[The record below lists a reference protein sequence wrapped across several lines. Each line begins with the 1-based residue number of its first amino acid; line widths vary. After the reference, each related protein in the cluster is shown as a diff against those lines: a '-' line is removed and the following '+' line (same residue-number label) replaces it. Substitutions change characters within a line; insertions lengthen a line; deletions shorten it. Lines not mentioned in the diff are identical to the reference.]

1 MNKKVYIE
9 TLGCQ
14 MNKSDTERIF
24 GILSDIGYNKA
35 DIPENADLLIINT
48 CSIRAA
54 AENKAYSYLG
64 VWGKW
69 KKSKPDLKIAMCGC
83 VAQHTKESI
92 FKRAPYLDL
101 IFGTHNIPQLPEL
114 ISKLDSQKNVY
125 SILQTPYESDGE
137 FSIIREKGI
146 SAWLPII
153 EGCDYF
159 CTYCIVPYTRG
170 RQRSREPQDIIQEAR
185 NIANEGYKEIVL
197 LGQTVDSY
205 GKDFKDENITLSNL
219 LRELNKIENIRRI
232 RFVTSHPADITD
244 ELISTVKELDKVCE
258 YFHIPMQSGN
268 TEVLKQMKRRY
279 SREEYLILVEKIRAQ
294 MPDVGITSDFIAGFP
309 GETEEQF
316 EDTLSIIEQIGFD
329 HCNTAAYSPRK
340 RTPAAVWKE
349 QLPQEVKKSRL
360 NLLNEQVK
368 QSTVKSNEKYIGK
381 ILEILAENYNEVNGE
396 TILNGRSRNNKIV
409 HFLGKKELIGQLIN
423 VEIQESSI
431 WCLKGQIKS
440 LDTF

>member
-1 MNKKVYIE
+1 MSKKVYIE

-24 GILSDIGYNKA
+24 GILGDIGYEKIEEA
-35 DIPENADLLIINT
+35 ENADLLIINT

-69 KKSKPDLKIAMCGC
+69 KKSKPELKIAMCGC
-83 VAQHTKESI
+83 VAQHTKESL
-92 FKRAPYLDL
+92 FNKAPYIDL
-101 IFGTHNIPQLPEL
+101 IFGTHNIAELPEL
-114 ISKLDSQKNVY
+114 LSKLDSQEKVY
-125 SILQTPYESDGE
+125 SVLQTPYESNGE

-170 RQRSREPQDIIQEAR
+170 RQRSRKPEDIIKEAR
-185 NIANEGYKEIVL
+185 DIANEGYKEIIL

-205 GKDFKDENITLSNL
+205 GKDFNDENINLANL
-219 LRELNKIENIRRI
+219 LRELNKIENILRI

-244 ELISTVKELDKVCE
+244 NLISTVKELDKVCE

-268 TEVLKQMKRRY
+268 TEILKQMRRGY
-279 SREEYLILVEKIRAQ
+279 TREDYITLVEKIRSQ

-309 GETEEQF
+309 RETEEQF
-316 EDTLSIIEQIGFD
+316 EDTLTIVEQITFD

-349 QLPQEVKKSRL
+349 QLPQDIKKKRL
-360 NLLNEQVK
+360 NLLNEKVK
-368 QSTVKSNEKYIGK
+368 QSTVKSNEKYVGRV
-381 ILEILAENYNEVNGE
+381 LEVLAENYNEKEGNI
-396 TILNGRSRNNKIV
+396 ILNGRTRNNKIV
-409 HFLGKKELIGQLIN
+409 HFPGEKSLIGQLVN
-423 VEIQESSI
+423 VEIQETSV
-431 WCLKGQIKS
+431 WCLQGQIKS
-440 LDTF
+440 S